1 MRTPVLMSPLV
12 AFATG
17 AAAAVAQ
24 ERPAP
29 VTDATRQPGGT
40 P

>member
-17 AAAAVAQ
+17 AAAVAQ
-24 ERPAP
+24 ESPAP